1 MTSISAERDR
11 LADVG
16 MRLRHREEWHSN
28 FNYTSARRVDEPA
41 DHQFVHISVTN
52 PGNYSSNDAHARA
65 IEAIGKFRFPAT
77 GISYNRLILPGGQPY
92 EGQPIGRRG
101 AHTINEDERSTCNT
115 AGCPS
120 IGRSLRA
127 PNWNLNYNARAYV
140 MARNCGDAVTDA
152 DITAMARCLAA
163 DRLAG
168 FVNRHATLHG
178 HRCCSAKTCPCNPTW
193 GLMDAI
199 EARMNHYLQRGTV
212 APDPEDDMPT
222 ADEIAAAVWQEHID
236 DDLRDDIPDQP
247 DGQFRNASTMFNALR
262 TKLYRQGLE
271 MAAEI
276 WNEHI
281 EDELRDDIPDQ
292 PNGQIRNASVML
304 NALRTKLYR
313 QGLEIAAIKADVAEI
328 LQRLGA
334 APPPG
339 TVQVGSFTADALAAQ
354 AKANAEE
361 QGRRLAPTD

>member
-1 MTSISAERDR
+1 MTSISAERNR

-16 MRLRHREEWHSN
+16 MRLRRREEWHSN
-28 FNYTSARRVDEPA
+28 FNYTNARTVDEPA

-115 AGCPS
+115 SGCPS

-168 FVNRHATLHG
+168 FVRRHATLHG
-178 HRCCSAKTCPCNPTW
+178 HRCCSGKSCPCNPTW
-193 GLMDAI
+193 GLMARI
-199 EARMNHYLQRGTV
+199 EARMNYYLARGTV
-212 APDPEDDMPT
+212 EEDDNDMATP
-222 ADEIAAAVWQEHID
+222 AEIAAATWEHNIPHKR
-236 DDLRDDIPDQP
+236 RDDIPD
-247 DGQFRNASTMFNALR
+247 
-262 TKLYRQGLE
+262 E
-271 MAAEI
+271 
-276 WNEHI
+276 
-281 EDELRDDIPDQ
+281 
-292 PNGQIRNASVML
+292 PNGEPRDAMALVQKVLSML
-304 NALRTKLYR
+304 ADI
-313 QGLEIAAIKADVAEI
+313 EADVAEI
-328 LQRLGA
+328 KKRLGT

-339 TVQVGSFTADALAAQ
+339 TVQVGSFTPDALATQ
-354 AKANAEE
+354 AKANADE
-361 QGRRLAPTD
+361 QGRRLAPTI

>member
-1 MTSISAERDR
+1 
-11 LADVG
+11 
-16 MRLRHREEWHSN
+16 MRLRHREEWRSN
-28 FNYTSARRVDEPA
+28 FNYTNPRAVDEPA

-52 PGNYSSNDAHARA
+52 PGNYSTNDAHARA

-101 AHTINEDERSTCNT
+101 AHTINEDERSICNT

-152 DITAMARCLAA
+152 DITAIARCLAA

-168 FVNRHATLHG
+168 FVKRTATLHG
-178 HRCCSAKTCPCNPTW
+178 HRCCSPKSCPCNPTW
-193 GLMDAI
+193 GLMDKI
-199 EARMNHYLQRGTV
+199 EARMNYYLARGTV
-212 APDPEDDMPT
+212 EEDDDMATPE
-222 ADEIAAAVWQEHID
+222 EIAERVWKEHIE
-236 DDLRDDIPDQP
+236 DDLRDDIPNRP
-247 DGQFRNASTMFNALR
+247 DG
-262 TKLYRQGLE
+262 E
-271 MAAEI
+271 
-276 WNEHI
+276 
-281 EDELRDDIPDQ
+281 
-292 PNGQIRNASVML
+292 IRNASVML

-328 LQRLGA
+328 LRRLGTE
-334 APPPG
+334 PPPG
-339 TVQVGSFTADALAAQ
+339 TVQVGSFTPDALAAQ
-354 AKANAEE
+354 AKANADE
-361 QGRRLAPTD
+361 QGRRMSAGG